1 MLLLLVMVTL
11 SYSKPSYCVQKQPS
25 SILILGDSLSAS
37 FGLKENQGWV
47 YQLNQT
53 LLQQNAPY
61 SLVNASISGE
71 TTGGALARF
80 PDILAKQKVDYLLIE
95 LGGNDGLRGFPP
107 KLIKNNLL
115 QIIALAQQKNIKV
128 LLMTIKI
135 PPNYGDR
142 YSQLFNQIFV
152 EVAKQRE
159 IPLLPFFMETIAIK
173 PELMQT
179 DGIHP
184 NLAAQPFIVEVMEQI
199 LTHIITPPLAL
210 EEHNLW
216 TLFGYSLRSFVDYRQ
231 NLLTFRRQLAF

>member
-1 MLLLLVMVTL
+1 MVTL

-53 LLQQNAPY
+53 LLKQNAPY
-61 SLVNASISGE
+61 TLVNASISGE

-210 EEHNLW
+210 EEHK
-216 TLFGYSLRSFVDYRQ
+216 
-231 NLLTFRRQLAF
+231 

>member
-1 MLLLLVMVTL
+1 MATL
-11 SYSKPSYCVQKQPS
+11 FYSTVSYSAQKQTS

-71 TTGGALARF
+71 TTGGALARL
-80 PDILAKQKVDYLLIE
+80 PNILAKQKVDYLLVE

-135 PPNYGDR
+135 PPNYGER
-142 YSQLFNQIFV
+142 YNQLFNKTFTD
-152 EVAKQRE
+152 VAKQRN
-159 IPLLPFFMETIAIK
+159 IPLLPFFMESIAVQ
-173 PELMQT
+173 PELMQS

-184 NLAAQPFIVEVMEQI
+184 NLAAQPFIVEFMAQTLADI
-199 LTHIITPPLAL
+199 MTP
-210 EEHNLW
+210 
-216 TLFGYSLRSFVDYRQ
+216 SLVRINSY
-231 NLLTFRRQLAF
+231 